1 MRELWGVGTPR
12 SFRPI
17 WVCEELG
24 LDYQHHAIGPRTG
37 ETQQPAFTEL
47 NRKQKIPFYRD
58 SDVSLSESVAICRYL
73 AHQSDGAILYVPD
86 TKQSVAKEDEWCAY
100 IYGEIDE
107 TGLYVMRR
115 HGDLG
120 AIYGESPEVV
130 SAAAYYVARHLSV
143 VASHLGEQQESLMSG
158 GFGLADIVLMS
169 CLDWCIA
176 YGVALPAEIQRYY
189 EIHAAR
195 PAYGR
200 AMRINYPDLFGGDA

>member
-1 MRELWGVGTPR
+1 MREIWGVGTPR

-86 TKQSVAKEDEWCAY
+86 TKHSVAKEDEWCAY

-130 SAAAYYVARHLSV
+130 RAAADYVARHLSV
-143 VASHLGEQQESLMSG
+143 IASHLGERETLMSG
-158 GFGLADIVLMS
+158 GFGLADIMLMS

-176 YGVALPAEIQRYY
+176 YGVTLPAEIQRYY

-200 AMRINYPDLFGGDA
+200 AMRINYPDLFERDA

>member
-1 MRELWGVGTPR
+1 MREIWGVGTPR

-73 AHQSDGAILYVPD
+73 AHQSDGATLYVPD

-130 SAAAYYVARHLSV
+130 SAAADYVARHLSV
-143 VASHLGEQQESLMSG
+143 VASHFGERETLMSG
-158 GFGLADIVLMS
+158 GFGLADIMLMS

-176 YGVALPAEIQRYY
+176 YGVALPAEIQHYY
-189 EIHAAR
+189 AIHAAR

-200 AMRINYPDLFGGDA
+200 AMRINYPDLFEGDA

>member
-1 MRELWGVGTPR
+1 MREIWGVGTPR

-24 LDYQHHAIGPRTG
+24 LEYQHHAIGPRTG
-37 ETQQPAFTEL
+37 ETQQPAFAEL

-73 AHQSDGAILYVPD
+73 THQSDGALLYVPD
-86 TKQSVAKEDEWCAY
+86 TKQSFAKEDEWCAY

-130 SAAAYYVARHLSV
+130 SAAADYVSRHLSV
-143 VASHLGEQQESLMSG
+143 VASHLAERESLMVG
-158 GFGLADIVLMS
+158 GFGLADIILMS
-169 CLDWCIA
+169 CLDWCTA
-176 YGVALPAEIQRYY
+176 YGVALPSEIQRYY
-189 EIHAAR
+189 EIHAVR
-195 PAYGR
+195 PAYCR
-200 AMRINYPDLFGGDA
+200 AMRINYPDLFWGDA

>member
-1 MRELWGVGTPR
+1 MGCWNAAQFP
-12 SFRPI
+12 SI

-37 ETQQPAFTEL
+37 ETQLPAFTEL

-58 SDVSLSESVAICRYL
+58 SDRSPS
-73 AHQSDGAILYVPD
+73 AHQSDGATLYVPD

-130 SAAAYYVARHLSV
+130 SAAADYVARHLSV
-143 VASHLGEQQESLMSG
+143 VASHLGERETLMSG
-158 GFGLADIVLMS
+158 GFGLADIMLMS

-200 AMRINYPDLFGGDA
+200 AMRINYPDLFEGDA

>member
-1 MRELWGVGTPR
+1 MRELWGFGTPR

-17 WVCEELG
+17 WVCKELG
-24 LDYQHHAIGPRTG
+24 LDYQHHTIGPRTG

-58 SDVSLSESVAICRYL
+58 SDLSLSESVAICRYL

-86 TKQSVAKEDEWCAY
+86 TKHSVAKEDEWCAY

-130 SAAAYYVARHLSV
+130 SAAADYVARHLNV
-143 VASHLGEQQESLMSG
+143 VANYLGEQESLMSG
-158 GFGLADIVLMS
+158 GFGLADILLMS

-200 AMRINYPDLFGGDA
+200 AMRINYLGFLRGDA

>member
-58 SDVSLSESVAICRYL
+58 SDLSLSESVAICRYL

-130 SAAAYYVARHLSV
+130 SAAADYVARHLNV
-143 VASHLGEQQESLMSG
+143 VANYLGKQESLMSG

-200 AMRINYPDLFGGDA
+200 AMRINYPDLFEGDA

>member
-1 MRELWGVGTPR
+1 M
-12 SFRPI
+12 
-17 WVCEELG
+17 
-24 LDYQHHAIGPRTG
+24 
-37 ETQQPAFTEL
+37 
-47 NRKQKIPFYRD
+47 
-58 SDVSLSESVAICRYL
+58 
-73 AHQSDGAILYVPD
+73 PD
-86 TKQSVAKEDEWCAY
+86 TTQSVAKEDEWCAY

-120 AIYGESPEVV
+120 AIYGDSPEVV
-130 SAAAYYVARHLSV
+130 RAAADYVAKHLSV
-143 VASHLGEQQESLMSG
+143 VASHLGERETLMSG
-158 GFGLADIVLMS
+158 GFGLADIMLMS

-200 AMRINYPDLFGGDA
+200 AMRINYPDLFEGDA

>member
-1 MRELWGVGTPR
+1 M
-12 SFRPI
+12 
-17 WVCEELG
+17 
-24 LDYQHHAIGPRTG
+24 
-37 ETQQPAFTEL
+37 
-47 NRKQKIPFYRD
+47 
-58 SDVSLSESVAICRYL
+58 SLSESVAICRYIT
-73 AHQSDGAILYVPD
+73 HQSDGAISYVPD
-86 TKQSVAKEDEWCAY
+86 TKHSVAKEDEWCAY

-130 SAAAYYVARHLSV
+130 SAAADYVARHLGV
-143 VASHLGEQQESLMSG
+143 VASHLGERETLMSG
-158 GFGLADIVLMS
+158 GFGLADIMLIS

-176 YGVALPAEIQRYY
+176 YGVALPAEIQLYY

-200 AMRINYPDLFGGDA
+200 AMRINYPDLFGG

>member
-1 MRELWGVGTPR
+1 MREIWGVGTPR

-73 AHQSDGAILYVPD
+73 AHQSDGAALYVPD

-130 SAAAYYVARHLSV
+130 RAAADYVARHLSV
-143 VASHLGEQQESLMSG
+143 VSSHLGERETLMSG
-158 GFGLADIVLMS
+158 GFGLADIMLMS

-200 AMRINYPDLFGGDA
+200 AMRINYPDLFEGDA

>member
-1 MRELWGVGTPR
+1 MREIWGVGTPR

-86 TKQSVAKEDEWCAY
+86 TKHSVAKEDEWCAY

-130 SAAAYYVARHLSV
+130 RAAADYVARHLSV
-143 VASHLGEQQESLMSG
+143 IASHLGERETLMSG
-158 GFGLADIVLMS
+158 GFGLADIMLMS

-176 YGVALPAEIQRYY
+176 YGVTLPAEIQRYY

-195 PAYGR
+195 SAYGR
-200 AMRINYPDLFGGDA
+200 AMRINYPDLFGG

>member
-1 MRELWGVGTPR
+1 MREIWGIGTPR

-37 ETQQPAFTEL
+37 ETQQPEFTAL

-58 SDVSLSESVAICRYL
+58 ERVSLSESVAICRYL
-73 AHQSDGAILYVPD
+73 AHNFSDGQVAVPD
-86 TKQSVAKEDEWCAY
+86 SPEAFAKEDEWCAY

-120 AIYGESPEVV
+120 SIYGESPEV
-130 SAAAYYVARHLSV
+130 SAAAASYVSRHFKLI
-143 VASHLGEQQESLMSG
+143 AERLADDNTLMPS
-158 GFGLADIVLMS
+158 GFGLADVLLMS
-169 CLDWCIA
+169 CLDWAIA
-176 YGVALPAEIQRYY
+176 YGVALLPALQEYY
-189 EIHAAR
+189 DCHNTR
-195 PAYGR
+195 PAYQR
-200 AMRINYPDLFGGDA
+200 AMRINYPGLFGGDA

>member
-1 MRELWGVGTPR
+1 MREIWGIGTPR

-37 ETQQPAFTEL
+37 ETQQPEFTAL

-58 SDVSLSESVAICRYL
+58 ERVSLSESMAICRYL
-73 AHQSDGAILYVPD
+73 AHNFSDGQFAVPD
-86 TKQSVAKEDEWCAY
+86 SPEAFAKEDEWCAY

-120 AIYGESPEVV
+120 SIYGESPEV
-130 SAAAYYVARHLSV
+130 SAAAASYVSRHFEV
-143 VASHLGEQQESLMSG
+143 VADRLAEDNTLMPS
-158 GFGLADIVLMS
+158 GFGLADVLLVS
-169 CLDWCIA
+169 CLDWAIA
-176 YGVALPAEIQRYY
+176 YGVALP
-189 EIHAAR
+189 
-195 PAYGR
+195 PA
-200 AMRINYPDLFGGDA
+200 